1 MDSQQNDEQTYW
13 FVMRDLKRPNA
24 KQPAY
29 KQLED
34 NGMEVFTPMKSCI
47 KIKNGKRTREE
58 APFIQDLLLFS
69 SCVTQIAADPALDQ
83 SV

>member
-1 MDSQQNDEQTYW
+1 MDSRQNDEQAYW
-13 FVMRDLKRPNA
+13 FVMRDLKRSNA

-47 KIKNGKRTREE
+47 KIKMVSVHVKRRHSYKI
-58 APFIQDLLLFS
+58 FFLFMIR
-69 SCVTQIAADPALDQ
+69 VKQ
-83 SV
+83 SIR